1 MSIDNDYVNYFITVK
16 TSINFKAVK
25 TDSEAHNFRR
35 KTFDYIKK
43 DLTRKNEYW
52 VGDKISDR
60 SRSIEAYCKEKS
72 GRKLQ
77 KNALP
82 IREAVVVIK
91 ENTTMRDLHKLSKR
105 LEEELGIRIFQIAIH
120 RDEGHYDKDSKEWK
134 PNFHAHLVADWQD
147 LETGKTL
154 KHQSFHYSKM
164 QDITAECLEM
174 DRGVSRSK
182 GRLEAIEFKIQKKEE
197 ELLLLNNRITEMKTE
212 FNSKKFEHLII
223 KENDF
228 LGFSKIKT
236 DKTIEN
242 YGRVF
247 KSYNTELLKNKEIL
261 QSKTKIITEL
271 QQKNIK
277 LTKEVS
283 LLKNKLSGILSNIT
297 AYTNEKDIYFN
308 SVKDTI
314 IKAIQF
320 EKFKQPK
327 LFDTT
332 KEKIIA
338 IVDNICKKVSE
349 ENNIPFS
356 SLEEIFKN
364 PDSSLEIFS
373 LLNFDNH
380 GVQYNTEDV
389 PVQQKRKKIKRSQ

>member
-1 MSIDNDYVNYFITVK
+1 MK

-43 DLTRKNEYW
+43 DLTGKNEYW

-60 SRSIEAYCKEKS
+60 LKLIETYCKEKS

-91 ENTTMRDLHKLSKR
+91 ENTTMQDLHKLSKR
-105 LEEELGIRIFQIAIH
+105 LEEELKIRIFQIAIH

-134 PNFHAHLVADWQD
+134 PNYHAHLVADWQD

-174 DRGVSRSK
+174 DRGVSGSK

-197 ELLLLNNRITEMKTE
+197 EFLLLNNKITEMKATL
-212 FNSKKFEHLII
+212 NSKKFEDLIV
-223 KENDF
+223 KEDDF

-242 YGRVF
+242 YERAF
-247 KSYNTELLKNKEIL
+247 KSYNTELLKNKETL

-271 QQKNIK
+271 QQKNIE

-283 LLKNKLSGILSNIT
+283 LLQNKLSTILSNTT
-297 AYTNEKDIYFN
+297 AYTNEKDIYFD

-314 IKAIQF
+314 IKAIRF

-332 KEKIIA
+332 KEKVIS
-338 IVDNICKKVSE
+338 IVDRICKKASE

-380 GVQYNTEDV
+380 GTKYNTEDIQ
-389 PVQQKRKKIKRSQ
+389 VQQKRKKIKRSQ

>member
-1 MSIDNDYVNYFITVK
+1 MIYFIAVK

-43 DLTRKNEYW
+43 DLTGKNEYW

-60 SRSIEAYCKEKS
+60 LKLIETYCKEKS

-91 ENTTMRDLHKLSKR
+91 ENTTMQDLHKLSKR
-105 LEEELGIRIFQIAIH
+105 LEEELKIRIFQIAIH

-134 PNFHAHLVADWQD
+134 PNYHAHLVADWQD

-174 DRGVSRSK
+174 DRGVSGSK

-197 ELLLLNNRITEMKTE
+197 EFLLLNNKITEMKATL
-212 FNSKKFEHLII
+212 NSKKFEDLIV
-223 KENDF
+223 KEDDF

-242 YGRVF
+242 YERAF
-247 KSYNTELLKNKEIL
+247 KSYNTELLKNKETL

-271 QQKNIK
+271 QQKNIE

-283 LLKNKLSGILSNIT
+283 LLQNKLSTILSNTT
-297 AYTNEKDIYFN
+297 AYTNEKDIYFD

-314 IKAIQF
+314 IKAIRF

-332 KEKIIA
+332 KEKVIS
-338 IVDNICKKVSE
+338 IVDRICKKASE

-380 GVQYNTEDV
+380 GTKYNTEDIQ
-389 PVQQKRKKIKRSQ
+389 VQQKRKKIKRSQ

>member
-1 MSIDNDYVNYFITVK
+1 MK

-25 TDSEAHNFRR
+25 TDSEAHNFRK

-43 DLTRKNEYW
+43 DFTEKNEYW
-52 VGDKISDR
+52 VENKISDR
-60 SRSIEAYCKEKS
+60 LKSIEAYCKEKS

-77 KNALP
+77 KNAMP

-91 ENTTMRDLHKLSKR
+91 ENTTMQDLHRLSKR
-105 LEEELGIRIFQIAIH
+105 LEVELGMRIFQIAIH
-120 RDEGHYDKDSKEWK
+120 KDEGHYDKDSKEWK
-134 PNFHAHLVADWQD
+134 PNYHAHLVADWQD

-174 DRGVSRSK
+174 ERGVSGSK
-182 GRLEAIEFKIQKKEE
+182 GRLEAIEFKIQKKEN
-197 ELLLLNNRITEMKTE
+197 ELVLLNNKIAQIKAELK
-212 FNSKKFEHLII
+212 SKKFSDLIV

-228 LGFSKIKT
+228 LGFSRIKT

-242 YGRVF
+242 YERVF

-271 QQKNIK
+271 QQKNID
-277 LTKEVS
+277 LTKEAS
-283 LLKNKLSGILSNIT
+283 LLKNKLSIILSNIT
-297 AYTNEKDIYFN
+297 VYTNEKDAYFN
-308 SVKDTI
+308 SVKNTI

-327 LFDTT
+327 IFDTT
-332 KEKIIA
+332 KEKFIT
-338 IVDNICKKVSE
+338 IVDRICKKVSE

-356 SLEEIFKN
+356 SLEEVFKN

-373 LLNFDNH
+373 LLNIGDYRI
-380 GVQYNTEDV
+380 QYNTEDI
-389 PVQQKRKKIKRSQ
+389 PVQQRRKKIKRL

>member
-1 MSIDNDYVNYFITVK
+1 MK
-16 TSINFKAVK
+16 TG
-25 TDSEAHNFRR
+25 SEAHNLRR

-43 DLTRKNEYW
+43 DLTGKNEYW
-52 VGDKISDR
+52 VENKIPDR
-60 SRSIEAYCKEKS
+60 LKSIEAYCKEKS

-91 ENTTMRDLHKLSKR
+91 QNTTMQDLHKLSKR
-105 LEEELGIRIFQIAIH
+105 LEEELRIRIFQIAIH
-120 RDEGHYDKDSKEWK
+120 KDEGHYDKDSKEWK
-134 PNFHAHLVADWQD
+134 PNYHAHLVADWQD

-174 DRGVSRSK
+174 ERGVSGSK

-197 ELLLLNNRITEMKTE
+197 ELLLLNNRITEMKAQL
-212 FNSKKFEHLII
+212 NSKKFEDLIV

-242 YGRVF
+242 YERVF
-247 KSYNTELLKNKEIL
+247 KLYNTELLKNKEFL

-271 QQKNIK
+271 QQKNIE

-283 LLKNKLSGILSNIT
+283 LLKNKLSFILSSVT
-297 AYTNEKDIYFN
+297 AYTNEKEIYFN

-314 IKAIQF
+314 IKAIRF

-332 KEKIIA
+332 KEKIIT
-338 IVDNICKKVSE
+338 ILDVICKKVSE
-349 ENNIPFS
+349 KNNIPFS

-364 PDSSLEIFS
+364 PDSSLEILS
-373 LLNFDNH
+373 LLNFCDH
-380 GVQYNTEDV
+380 GIQYNTEDI
-389 PVQQKRKKIKRSQ
+389 PVQQKRKKIKKTQ

>member
-1 MSIDNDYVNYFITVK
+1 VNYFIAVK

-43 DLTRKNEYW
+43 DLTEKNEYW
-52 VGDKISDR
+52 IKDKISDR
-60 SRSIEAYCKEKS
+60 FKSIEAYCKEKS

-91 ENTTMRDLHKLSKR
+91 ENTTMQDLHKLSKR
-105 LEEELGIRIFQIAIH
+105 LEEELRIRIFQIAIH
-120 RDEGHYDKDSKEWK
+120 RDEGHYDKDSKQWK
-134 PNFHAHLVADWQD
+134 SNYHAHLVADWQD

-154 KHQSFHYSKM
+154 KHQPFHYSKM

-174 DRGVSRSK
+174 DRGISGSR

-197 ELLLLNNRITEMKTE
+197 ELLLLNNRIAEMKAE
-212 FNSKKFEHLII
+212 LNSKKFEDLIV

-228 LGFSKIKT
+228 LGFRKIKT

-242 YGRVF
+242 YERVF
-247 KSYNTELLKNKEIL
+247 KLYNIKLFKNKEIL

-271 QQKNIK
+271 QQKNIG

-297 AYTNEKDIYFN
+297 AYRNEKEIYFN

-338 IVDNICKKVSE
+338 IVDSICKKVSE

-373 LLNFDNH
+373 LLNFNNH
-380 GVQYNTEDV
+380 GIQYNTEDIRI
-389 PVQQKRKKIKRSQ
+389 QQKRKKIKRSQ

>member
-1 MSIDNDYVNYFITVK
+1 MK

-25 TDSEAHNFRR
+25 TGSEAHNLRR

-43 DLTRKNEYW
+43 DLTGKNEYW
-52 VGDKISDR
+52 VENKIPDR
-60 SRSIEAYCKEKS
+60 LKSIEAYCKEKS

-91 ENTTMRDLHKLSKR
+91 QNTTMQDLHKLSKR
-105 LEEELGIRIFQIAIH
+105 LEEELRIRIFQIAIH
-120 RDEGHYDKDSKEWK
+120 KDEGHYDKDSKEWK
-134 PNFHAHLVADWQD
+134 PNYHAHLVADWQD

-174 DRGVSRSK
+174 ERGVSGSK

-197 ELLLLNNRITEMKTE
+197 ELLLLNNRITEMKAQL
-212 FNSKKFEHLII
+212 NSKKFEDLIV

-242 YGRVF
+242 YERVF
-247 KSYNTELLKNKEIL
+247 KLYNTELLKNKEFL

-271 QQKNIK
+271 QQKNIE

-283 LLKNKLSGILSNIT
+283 LLKNKLSFILSSVT
-297 AYTNEKDIYFN
+297 AYTNEKEIYFN

-314 IKAIQF
+314 IKAIRF

-332 KEKIIA
+332 KEKIIT
-338 IVDNICKKVSE
+338 ILDVICKKVSE
-349 ENNIPFS
+349 KNNIPFS

-364 PDSSLEIFS
+364 PDSSLEILS
-373 LLNFDNH
+373 LLNFCDH
-380 GVQYNTEDV
+380 GIQYNTEDI
-389 PVQQKRKKIKRSQ
+389 PVQQKRKKIKKTQ

>member
-1 MSIDNDYVNYFITVK
+1 MK

-25 TDSEAHNFRR
+25 TDSEAHNFRG

-43 DLTRKNEYW
+43 DLTVKNEYW
-52 VGDKISDR
+52 VEVKILDR
-60 SRSIEAYCKEKS
+60 LRSIEAYCKEKS

-82 IREAVVVIK
+82 VREAVVVIK
-91 ENTTMRDLHKLSKR
+91 ENTTMQDLHKLSKR
-105 LEEELGIRIFQIAIH
+105 LEEELRIRIFQIAIH
-120 RDEGHYDKDSKEWK
+120 KDEGHYDKDSKEWK

-174 DRGVSRSK
+174 DRGVSGSK
-182 GRLEAIEFKIQKKEE
+182 GRLEAIEFKVQKKEE
-197 ELLLLNNRITEMKTE
+197 ELLLLNNRITEMKAAFT
-212 FNSKKFEHLII
+212 SKKFEDLIV

-228 LGFSKIKT
+228 LGFRKIKT

-242 YGRVF
+242 YERVF
-247 KSYNTELLKNKEIL
+247 KSYNAELLKNKEIL

-271 QQKNIK
+271 QQKNIE

-283 LLKNKLSGILSNIT
+283 LLKNKLSFILSNVT
-297 AYTNEKDIYFN
+297 AYTNEKEIYFS
-308 SVKDTI
+308 SVKGTI
-314 IKAIQF
+314 IKAIKF
-320 EKFKQPK
+320 EKFRQPK

-338 IVDNICKKVSE
+338 ILDSICKQVSE
-349 ENNIPFS
+349 KNNIPFS

-373 LLNFDNH
+373 LLNIDNRGIH
-380 GVQYNTEDV
+380 YNTEDV

>member
-1 MSIDNDYVNYFITVK
+1 MK

-43 DLTRKNEYW
+43 DLTGKNEYW
-52 VGDKISDR
+52 GENKISDKL
-60 SRSIEAYCKEKS
+60 RSIEAYCKEKS

-91 ENTTMRDLHKLSKR
+91 ENTTMQDLHKLSKR
-105 LEEELGIRIFQIAIH
+105 LEEELRIRIFQIAIH

-134 PNFHAHLVADWQD
+134 PNYHAHLVADWQD

-174 DRGVSRSK
+174 DRGVSGSK
-182 GRLEAIEFKIQKKEE
+182 GRLEAIEFKIQKREE
-197 ELLLLNNRITEMKTE
+197 ELLLLNNRITEMKAQL
-212 FNSKKFEHLII
+212 NSKKFEDLIV

-242 YGRVF
+242 YESVF

-271 QQKNIK
+271 QQKNIE

-283 LLKNKLSGILSNIT
+283 LLKNKLSSILSNIT
-297 AYTNEKDIYFN
+297 AYTNEKQIYFN

-338 IVDNICKKVSE
+338 ILDSICKKVSE
-349 ENNIPFS
+349 KNNIPFS
-356 SLEEIFKN
+356 SLEEIFKDT
-364 PDSSLEIFS
+364 DSSLEIFS
-373 LLNFDNH
+373 LLNFGDH
-380 GVQYNTEDV
+380 GIQYNTADI